1 MIKLKRTIIY
11 IIILTLS
18 IMLFGCGDVYL
29 NSLTAIDDN
38 ESGSVK
44 LQIIYDDIIG
54 SKLKKDI
61 FDHKWVNENGYIFNK
76 YSQGNMNV
84 EEITYSF
91 KNIKELEEK
100 INSSGLA
107 TMTYSKKA
115 QMREKINSIQLNF
128 NKSNIDNLIKNSTGN
143 DEKIYNYINNI
154 KIHNEVKVPGKI
166 VKSNTSVEVNEN
178 TRKWTYKLSQIDNNT
193 SMSFSYR

>member
-1 MIKLKRTIIY
+1 MVKLKRTIIY

-166 VKSNTSVEVNEN
+166 VKSNTSVEINEN